1 MHTVFAALVALVGGI
16 AISFQSLFSGVIGK
30 QTGILGSVFIVHVG
44 GLILSGLLLL
54 LLRGGSLAGWRGV
67 PWYALCAGFIGVVIV
82 ACVSYAVPRLGL
94 ATTLTLTIVAQL
106 VLGTIL
112 DHFGLLGAIHR
123 PLDVSRAIGVV
134 VLFLGT
140 WLIVR

>member
-1 MHTVFAALVALVGGI
+1 
-16 AISFQSLFSGVIGK
+16 
-30 QTGILGSVFIVHVG
+30 
-44 GLILSGLLLL
+44 
-54 LLRGGSLAGWRGV
+54 
-67 PWYALCAGFIGVVIV
+67 VVIV

-123 PLDVSRAIGVV
+123 PLDVSRAVGMV